1 MNPIEAY
8 LQEKRA
14 GFGGDFVGGL
24 GRPFGGGA
32 GFASTLGSGLSGA
45 AAMGLAGATIAATGK
60 GVQKLY
66 DAATKSRDFKNML
79 EANPDLAQMH
89 QEKPKQ
95 FNQMYNSLRSF
106 TPEFSRDPVVAGTY
120 VRQMMEN
127 PVGAGG
133 IITQGIIPHSKL
145 PQRGEHGTAA
155 AIGGFKEHFRPQSAA
170 DMFAEEE
177 LGRKKE
183 LAPGQHA
190 LAKSELEHKQRMQ
203 EYTHPY
209 EETEAWHKERIQP
222 HRQRAEYRRAVV
234 GKFNSKP

>member
-79 EANPDLAQMH
+79 EANPDLAEHHAENPQR
-89 QEKPKQ
+89 
-95 FNQMYNSLRSF
+95 FNQMFSTLRTFNPAF
-106 TPEFSRDPVVAGTY
+106 TSMKIEPA
-120 VRQMMEN
+120 
-127 PVGAGG
+127 
-133 IITQGIIPHSKL
+133 
-145 PQRGEHGTAA
+145 
-155 AIGGFKEHFRPQSAA
+155 
-170 DMFAEEE
+170 
-177 LGRKKE
+177 
-183 LAPGQHA
+183 
-190 LAKSELEHKQRMQ
+190 
-203 EYTHPY
+203 
-209 EETEAWHKERIQP
+209 
-222 HRQRAEYRRAVV
+222 
-234 GKFNSKP
+234 